1 MSPRCRGSGGSS
13 RQDEVVERPSISV
26 AICTL
31 GRPDLVRT
39 ALDALGECVPEPF
52 EILVVDGDPEHSAEA
67 AVAVRR
73 DRRLRYVSSAP
84 GLTRQR
90 NVALR
95 ELRGDVVLF
104 LDDDARPE
112 PDVLGGLQRA
122 YKDPAIVGVTG
133 RVIEPRSHRLGHQTS
148 RLRRLLFPSRREGTF
163 TSFGYP
169 RRLTDLDT
177 PRDMEFMP
185 GCFMSAR
192 TETARAVGFDEHLE
206 GYALAEDEDFSY
218 RLSRLGR
225 IRYEPGLVVHHD
237 NAGFAGSATREFARR
252 VVLNRTYLFRKN
264 FQPRPLSR
272 LRFGMMVVL
281 LAIHRLMN
289 RNLRGALGV
298 VDGVR
303 DVRRGR
309 S

>member
-1 MSPRCRGSGGSS
+1 M
-13 RQDEVVERPSISV
+13 

-39 ALDALGECVPEPF
+39 ALDALDECAPEPL
-52 EILVVDGDPEHSAEA
+52 EVVVVDGDSERSAES
-67 AVAVRR
+67 AVAARR
-73 DRRLRYVSSAP
+73 DHRTRYVWSAP

-112 PDVLGGLQRA
+112 PDVLGGLQHA
-122 YKDPAIVGVTG
+122 YLDLAIVGVTG

-148 RLRRLLFPSRREGTF
+148 RLRRLLFPPKREGTF
-163 TSFGYP
+163 TSYGYP

-192 TETARAVGFDEHLE
+192 TEVARAVGFDEHLE

-225 IRYEPGLVVHHD
+225 IRYEPDLVVHHD

-264 FQPRPLSR
+264 FQPRAVSR

-281 LAIHRLMN
+281 LGIHRLMN
-289 RNLRGALGV
+289 RNVRGALGV

-309 S
+309 F